1 VVTDSSAA
9 NATDRAWVDVDL
21 AALARNARH
30 ISAASG
36 ARLLP
41 MVKANGYGLGAVA
54 VAQAL
59 EPLEPWGYGV
69 ATLEEGAELRRAG
82 IARRIV
88 LFTPAMPGW
97 FAALRR
103 EGVTPV
109 LGDPAALGAWLA
121 QSPVPPF
128 HLGIDTGMSRA
139 GLGCDDA
146 AALAATR
153 ALVEGA
159 AGYEGACTHFHSA
172 ELDTAATDA
181 QWSRLEQAI
190 AAIGVRPPLVHAANS
205 AAALRG
211 RHHAGDL
218 VRPGIFLYGG
228 RVGADIPATVAALR
242 GRVVSVRRLGRGAS
256 VSYGATWRAAAPATI
271 ATVAAGYADGVL
283 RALGNSGAAELN
295 GRRVPI
301 RGTVTMDMTMLETGE
316 DARIGDVA
324 TLYGGLVT
332 LDEQAEAAG
341 TVSYELLTALGTRLE
356 RRYGAGATD
365 R

>member
-1 VVTDSSAA
+1 MVTDSSA

-21 AALARNARH
+21 AALARNARR
-30 ISAASG
+30 ITAASG

-54 VAQAL
+54 VAKAL

-69 ATLEEGAELRRAG
+69 ATPEEGAELRAAG
-82 IARRIV
+82 IGRRIV

-97 FAALRR
+97 FPRLRR
-103 EGVTPV
+103 DDVTPV

-121 QSPVPPF
+121 EGPARPF

-139 GLGCDDA
+139 GLGYDDGV
-146 AALAATR
+146 ALAATR
-153 ALVEGA
+153 TLVAGA

-172 ELDTAATDA
+172 ELDAAATEA
-181 QWSRLEQAI
+181 QWSRFEQAI
-190 AAIGVRPPLVHAANS
+190 AAIGSRPPLVHAANS

-211 RHHAGDL
+211 TRHAGDL

-228 RVGADIPATVAALR
+228 RVGSETPATVAALR
-242 GRVVSVRRLGRGAS
+242 GRVVSVRRLGPGAS
-256 VSYGATWRAAAPATI
+256 VSYGATWRATAPVTV

-283 RALGNSGAAELN
+283 RALGNAGTAELN
-295 GRRVPI
+295 GRRVSI
-301 RGTVTMDMTMLETGE
+301 RGTVTMDMTMLETG
-316 DARIGDVA
+316 DDVRIGDVA

-332 LDEQAEAAG
+332 LDEQAAAAG
-341 TVSYELLTALGTRLE
+341 TVSYELLTALGARLE
-356 RRYGAGATD
+356 RRYGASVAA